1 MPKRTTL
8 QTTLM
13 DLTGT
18 PEVAQGASSQS
29 SSSTFQL
36 HSQIATEKQTWQE
49 KTIEPTLE
57 CQAQIDI
64 YKMFT
69 FFHEFFFIL
78 FYDIMT
84 FGKP

>member
-1 MPKRTTL
+1 MPKRTTP

-36 HSQIATEKQTWQE
+36 HSQIATEKETWQE
-49 KTIEPTLE
+49 KTLEPTLE
-57 CQAQIDI
+57 CQAQFDV
-64 YKMFT
+64 YKMLH
-69 FFHEFFFIL
+69 FFMIFFYL
-78 FYDIMT
+78 VL
-84 FGKP
+84 

>member
-1 MPKRTTL
+1 MGL
-8 QTTLM
+8 S
-13 DLTGT
+13 GT

-36 HSQIATEKQTWQE
+36 HSQKATEKETRQE
-49 KTIEPTLE
+49 KTLEPTLE

-69 FFHEFFFIL
+69 FFHDFFIL

>member
-8 QTTLM
+8 QTILM

-18 PEVAQGASSQS
+18 PEVAQGASRQS

-36 HSQIATEKQTWQE
+36 HSQIATEKETWQE
-49 KTIEPTLE
+49 TTLEPTLE
-57 CQAQIDI
+57 CQAQIDV

-69 FFHEFFFIL
+69 FFHDFFLSCF
-78 FYDIMT
+78 MT
-84 FGKP
+84 

>member
-8 QTTLM
+8 QTILM

-36 HSQIATEKQTWQE
+36 HSQIATEKETCQE
-49 KTIEPTLE
+49 TTLEPTLE

-69 FFHEFFFIL
+69 FFHEFFFYL
-78 FYDIMT
+78 VL
-84 FGKP
+84 